1 MPIAKSRS
9 KVIRPVRPVGL
20 RLPMRPATLGHAP
33 KQWHRPRTQKM
44 VGKHIPAEVRQGA
57 GLDRVPRKP
66 QSLARHSLA
75 AAKTRTAELTT
86 ALLSE

>member
-1 MPIAKSRS
+1 
-9 KVIRPVRPVGL
+9 
-20 RLPMRPATLGHAP
+20 
-33 KQWHRPRTQKM
+33 M